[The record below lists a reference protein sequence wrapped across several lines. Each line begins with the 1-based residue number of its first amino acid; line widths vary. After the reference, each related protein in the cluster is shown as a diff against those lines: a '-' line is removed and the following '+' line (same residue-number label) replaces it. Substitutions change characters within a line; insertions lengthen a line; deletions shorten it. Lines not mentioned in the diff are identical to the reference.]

1 MVYNNKS
8 YSKIMS
14 ETDFILTESTSDSE
28 FEEALE
34 EVQRQISRDEQS
46 DFIMEERR
54 RLGLQSLFDGSD
66 VKRWLEGS
74 LELEDV
80 VRCGRLKMQNS
91 VLLGAPISA
100 ERVNEIREF
109 ARKIIDH
116 YDESLRFR
124 SYVDRVTACIIRHEY
139 RL

>member
-1 MVYNNKS
+1 
-8 YSKIMS
+8 MS

-34 EVQRQISRDEQS
+34 EVQRQISRDNQS
-46 DFIMEERR
+46 DVIMEERR

-91 VLLGAPISA
+91 VLLGAPISE
-100 ERVNEIREF
+100 ERINEIREF